1 MDGVDIER
9 TERSD
14 QEEQVSDRFLK
25 ELHSEWRLTRCLQ
38 IFQEKWGGEMESG
51 FTLGKWG
58 KGQESRWR
66 DWTFSHEELGGNC
79 GGLPMLFQPRA
90 STGCT
95 SLRGEDT
102 GLMLTSSSQGCS
114 QHTERPCGSCHP
126 FFAELP
132 QDRVCRHL
140 TKEGQT
146 RNDISENEIPRV
158 FESCHPMRNSISLAK
173 LIELIY
179 LEFWKDILWL
189 LVLKI
194 SYKNIIFFA
203 LQLFITK
210 LIPTTLRC
218 TIFDVPKSSH
228 HTTRV
233 SWHVLHLLK
242 SCKAKSGSSAA
253 LSQALIL
260 GRTFP
265 CFQKKFWNHNETKV

>member
-14 QEEQVSDRFLK
+14 QEEEVWDRFLK

-66 DWTFSHEELGGNC
+66 DWTFSHEELGGNSR
-79 GGLPMLFQPRA
+79 GLPMLFQPRA

-132 QDRVCRHL
+132 QDSVCRHL

-179 LEFWKDILWL
+179 LEFWKDIIWL

-194 SYKNIIFFA
+194 SYKNIIFFLLYNSSSLNLFPQLWDA
-203 LQLFITK
+203 LFLMFPSLVTTPHVWADMCYICWKVAKQSLEALRHSPK
-210 LIPTTLRC
+210 LS
-218 TIFDVPKSSH
+218 F
-228 HTTRV
+228 
-233 SWHVLHLLK
+233 
-242 SCKAKSGSSAA
+242 
-253 LSQALIL
+253 
-260 GRTFP
+260 
-265 CFQKKFWNHNETKV
+265 